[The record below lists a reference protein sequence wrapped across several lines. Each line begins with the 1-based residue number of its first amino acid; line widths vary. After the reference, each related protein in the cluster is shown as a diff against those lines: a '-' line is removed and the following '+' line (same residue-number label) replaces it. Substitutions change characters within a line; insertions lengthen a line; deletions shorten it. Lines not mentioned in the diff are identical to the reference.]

1 MQRFFNIFS
10 ARFFITSRSLT
21 RVIHALTASLMILT
35 PHVSAAQSE
44 AIPAPVR
51 CLIEP
56 EDMIELS
63 APVAGVLTEIAVSR
77 GDMIAA
83 GQIVARL
90 DDTLEA
96 FQLSQAESRAASG
109 YALKGR
115 EARLAFLQDQAE
127 RMRRLV
133 QRKIASD
140 TSYEEAA
147 MEAELALQQLEEAR
161 LDRALAEIEVERSR
175 AVLKQK
181 TVVSPIKGVVVERSA
196 SIGEYQDGTAP
207 IVTIAALDPLRV
219 EAYVPLDHFAALKVG
234 QSVTIL
240 PEAPIGGRH
249 AATLTVIDR
258 VFDAGTGTVGIR
270 MSLPNPD
277 LVLPAGLRCT
287 VEFGAG

>member
-147 MEAELALQQLEEAR
+147 MEAELALQ
-161 LDRALAEIEVERSR
+161 RALAEIEVERSR